1 MAKSKRV
8 IKTEIEFSRL
18 MAGDYR
24 MVAEEPKKKR
34 VSRARSRRAPVKEC
48 ARNEY
53 AAFFFDA
60 CAHGQRASVADFQGA
75 S

>member
-24 MVAEEPKKKR
+24 MVAER